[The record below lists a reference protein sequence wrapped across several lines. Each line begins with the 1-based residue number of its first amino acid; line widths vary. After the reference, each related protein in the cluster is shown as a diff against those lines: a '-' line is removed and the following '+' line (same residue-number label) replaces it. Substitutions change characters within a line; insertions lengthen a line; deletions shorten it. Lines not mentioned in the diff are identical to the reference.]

1 MIMITLQY
9 CCFYFGSVGGDL
21 VTAGS
26 VGGENARASG
36 ARTVYVGEGSFNLP
50 LLLNGLVHLLGH
62 TQPPEVHLT
71 PRLPIHHTLNGP
83 VY

>member
-26 VGGENARASG
+26 VGGENVRASG
-36 ARTVYVGEGSFNLP
+36 ARTVYVGEGPFDLPCLRLP
-50 LLLNGLVHLLGH
+50 LH
-62 TQPPEVHLT
+62 P
-71 PRLPIHHTLNGP
+71 TLNGP
-83 VY
+83 VF